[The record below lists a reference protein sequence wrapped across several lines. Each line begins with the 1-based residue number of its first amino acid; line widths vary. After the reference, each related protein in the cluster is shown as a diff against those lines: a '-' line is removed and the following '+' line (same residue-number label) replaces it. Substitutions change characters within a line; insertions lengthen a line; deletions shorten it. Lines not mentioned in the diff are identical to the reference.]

1 MRRDDQ
7 AIPEPLRLVV
17 DFVNTLDVEEITDP
31 LAPPAALADWCRD
44 HVGTAAD
51 LTVTRK
57 DLAAAIEVRDV
68 LRNAM
73 LANRGVTIRPE
84 DLAEHNRRITRFQ
97 AGVEFAETGRPI
109 VQARG
114 AGVTE
119 ILSRILVDVATA
131 HALGIWDRTKLCPAE
146 DCLWAFYDHSK
157 NRSRRW
163 CSMDLCGN
171 RTKTKTYRQRHRAT

>member
-1 MRRDDQ
+1 MRRDDRDLP
-7 AIPEPLRLVV
+7 PELTLVTA
-17 DFVNTLDVEEITDP
+17 FVNTLDVEEISDE
-31 LAPPAALADWCRD
+31 LASPAALAAWC
-44 HVGTAAD
+44 HHHTGSD
-51 LTVTRK
+51 LHLSVSRK

-73 LANRGVTIRPE
+73 LANRGVAIRPE
-84 DLAEHNRRITRFQ
+84 DLAEHNRRIARFQ

-109 VQARG
+109 VRARG
-114 AGVTE
+114 TGVTE

-171 RTKTKTYRQRHRAT
+171 RTKTKTYRQRHRNQ